1 MTFYTESYVCR
12 RKRKIC
18 VIQNNHIEYGGLSM
32 AQNGGQ
38 ISFVIIDETEVI
50 YKTIETILICK
61 VTLCNDW
68 G

>member
-1 MTFYTESYVCR
+1 
-12 RKRKIC
+12 
-18 VIQNNHIEYGGLSM
+18 M
-32 AQNGGQ
+32 AQNRGQ